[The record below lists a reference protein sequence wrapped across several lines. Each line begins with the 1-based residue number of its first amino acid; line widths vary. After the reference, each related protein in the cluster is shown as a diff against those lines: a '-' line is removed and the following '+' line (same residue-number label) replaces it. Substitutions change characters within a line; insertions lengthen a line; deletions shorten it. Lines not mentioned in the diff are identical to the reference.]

1 MGGILGGSS
10 VSTEL
15 ESMLSEGAD
24 GYTWAAATTGA
35 QNAAS
40 YQLATGDA
48 VMAIGG
54 FNGTAASPTLAQFEQ
69 YVAEGRIHYFIG
81 SGASGMRGG
90 QGSSSEASQIATWV
104 SDNFTAQTVD
114 GVTVY
119 DLTQQATS
127 TGSTASTSGTTGVNA

>member
-10 VSTEL
+10 VSSEL
-15 ESMLSEGAD
+15 ESMLTAD
-24 GYTWAAATTGA
+24 AGSYTWVAATTGA

-48 VMAIGG
+48 VMALGG

-69 YVAEGRIHYFIG
+69 YVADGRIHYFVGGG
-81 SGASGMRGG
+81 SAGMRGG
-90 QGSSSEASQIATWV
+90 QSGSTTQASQIATWV
-104 SDNFTAQTVD
+104 SENFSAQTVG

-119 DLTQQATS
+119 DLTQPA
-127 TGSTASTSGTTGVNA
+127 TSGTSSTATTTGVSA